1 IFTWQYC
8 ADEKT
13 ACTTKSNFDN
23 IAKVE
28 AVDPNT
34 VKVTWKDVNPNQ
46 YIAFTGVNGMII
58 QKKQF
63 ANCIG
68 ANAVSDAACQAANLA
83 PVGTGPYKLKEFK
96 PGDVVSYDKS
106 PTYRNADK
114 VFFDSVEIKGG
125 GDATSAGRAVCE
137 TGEVDFAWNL
147 QVQKAV
153 LDDILKGGKCTTTAS
168 WFGNERIALNFS
180 DPSPDLG
187 DKRGEPGT
195 KNSFLSD
202 LKVRQAIAMAIDRK
216 SIIDQLYGKAGAL
229 TCNILTHPTDLA

>member
-1 IFTWQYC
+1 
-8 ADEKT
+8 
-13 ACTTKSNFDN
+13 
-23 IAKVE
+23 
-28 AVDPNT
+28 
-34 VKVTWKDVNPNQ
+34 
-46 YIAFTGVNGMII
+46 
-58 QKKQF
+58 
-63 ANCIG
+63 
-68 ANAVSDAACQAANLA
+68 
-83 PVGTGPYKLKEFK
+83 
-96 PGDVVSYDKS
+96 
-106 PTYRNADK
+106 
-114 VFFDSVEIKGG
+114 
-125 GDATSAGRAVCE
+125 CE

-195 KNSFLSD
+195 QDSFLSD

-229 TCNILTHPTDLA
+229 TCNILTHPTDLASPNTKCDQDVEGAKKLLDDAGWKDDGSGTRSKDGKQLVLNYQTSINPLRQGEQAIVKQNLAAIGITVQLKAVDASVFFGNDKGNPDTLGKFWADMQMYT